1 MACLAGRWWGLGA
14 GLVVVGPGVAF
25 GLVLAGFVAVVGR
38 VGPRLAWWG
47 EIRARK
53 SMFGCGAGFAGC
65 RVSFRDS
72 ALWVASDSA
81 DAVASQDVGGGA
93 GVFGADD
100 GDDAGD
106 VVA

>member
-1 MACLAGRWWGLGA
+1 
-14 GLVVVGPGVAF
+14 
-25 GLVLAGFVAVVGR
+25 
-38 VGPRLAWWG
+38 
-47 EIRARK
+47 
-53 SMFGCGAGFAGC
+53 
-65 RVSFRDS
+65 
-72 ALWVASDSA
+72 VASDSA